1 MKNQKFPPK
10 QGFFY
15 SFIKKENEYKILI
28 KKIASQLKKRINFLK
43 WKIIKIYKPYRLLN
57 I

>member
-28 KKIASQLKKRINFLK
+28 KKIASQLKKK
-43 WKIIKIYKPYRLLN
+43 D
-57 I
+57 